1 MNSSKKQPEKPEK
14 PYADELKLETRIV
27 IGIFVF
33 GMAAIYA
40 RYAGWIS

>member
-1 MNSSKKQPEKPEK
+1 MSSNKKQPGKPEK
-14 PYADELKLETRIV
+14 RYADELKSETRIV

-33 GMAAIYA
+33 GVVAIYA